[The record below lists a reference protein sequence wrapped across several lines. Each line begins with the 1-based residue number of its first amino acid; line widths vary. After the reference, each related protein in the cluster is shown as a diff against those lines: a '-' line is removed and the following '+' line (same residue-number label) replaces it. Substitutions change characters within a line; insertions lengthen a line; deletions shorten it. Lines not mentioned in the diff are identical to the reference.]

1 MAGGGSRGAGAGAR
15 CYPDRPMPAP
25 RRGPGRRSAAD
36 RRLLAISVGFGLF
49 VLLDL
54 VLFGWLLFRSLSQQ
68 EIERV
73 LLETEREAQSLAE
86 DIAGRLKGNPDLYT
100 AVAESQE
107 TLVSIDKIP
116 LQREIVGS
124 IEVRDRQG
132 RLVARSQRTTQ
143 LFLEPDLVAVLE
155 SPELS
160 PQRRERE
167 TLDGPTVEVPDIE
180 VAIGDMGTLIVGI
193 SPEALSARIAVLQSH
208 LMRQT
213 AIVAVFSLL
222 LLAAAWALIWRL
234 LQRSRGLEAQ
244 AAEAE
249 RLAYLGTLASGLA
262 HEIRNPLNAL
272 SLNMQMMQEEIATG
286 QAEGATAGRLLS
298 ITRSEIGRLENLV
311 TGFLTYAR
319 PRPPE
324 REAVAPAA
332 LFERVREVLAPD
344 LARLRARVDLRDET
358 DGVRLHGDPAQLTQ
372 LLLNLV
378 QNALAAAVDS
388 GRAPWI
394 ELAAAVV
401 ADEVAL
407 EVSDNGSGIAE
418 EARERVFEVFYSTK
432 KGGTG
437 LGLAIVRRI
446 AQNHGGRVEIES
458 KPGQGATFRVLLPAA
473 PAPGRRSPRREDS
486 T

>member
-1 MAGGGSRGAGAGAR
+1 
-15 CYPDRPMPAP
+15 MPAP

-36 RRLLAISVGFGLF
+36 RRLLAVSVGFGLF

-73 LLETEREAQSLAE
+73 LLETEREALSLAE
-86 DIAGRLKGNPDLYT
+86 DIAGRLEGHPDLYT
-100 AVAESQE
+100 AIAESHE

-116 LQREIVGS
+116 LQREIVS
-124 IEVRDRQG
+124 RIEVRDRQG
-132 RLVARSQRTTQ
+132 RLVARSQRTTE
-143 LFLEPDLVAVLE
+143 LVLEPDLVAVLE

-160 PQRRERE
+160 PQLRRERE
-167 TLDGPTVEVPDIE
+167 TTEFAPVEVPDIE

-193 SPEALSARIAVLQSH
+193 SPEKLSERIAVLQRH

-213 AIVAVFSLL
+213 AIVAVLSLL
-222 LLAAAWALIWRL
+222 LLAAAWALIWGL
-234 LQRSRGLEAQ
+234 LRRARGLEAQ
-244 AAEAE
+244 AVEAE

-272 SLNMQMMQEEIATG
+272 SLNMQMMHEEIATG
-286 QAEGATAGRLLS
+286 QAEGPTTGRLLS
-298 ITRSEIGRLENLV
+298 ITQSEIGRLEGLV
-311 TGFLTYAR
+311 TDFLTYAR

-332 LFERVREVLAPD
+332 LFERVREVLAAD
-344 LARLRARVDLRDET
+344 LARLRARVDLRDES
-358 DGVRLHGDPAQLTQ
+358 DGARLHGDPAQLTQ

-378 QNALAAAVDS
+378 QNALAAAVDA

-394 ELAAAVV
+394 ELAAVAV
-401 ADEVAL
+401 DGEVAL
-407 EVSDNGSGIAE
+407 EVSDNGCGIAE

-473 PAPGRRSPRREDS
+473 PEATAG
-486 T
+486 

>member
-1 MAGGGSRGAGAGAR
+1 
-15 CYPDRPMPAP
+15 
-25 RRGPGRRSAAD
+25 
-36 RRLLAISVGFGLF
+36 
-49 VLLDL
+49 
-54 VLFGWLLFRSLSQQ
+54 
-68 EIERV
+68 
-73 LLETEREAQSLAE
+73 
-86 DIAGRLKGNPDLYT
+86 
-100 AVAESQE
+100 
-107 TLVSIDKIP
+107 
-116 LQREIVGS
+116 
-124 IEVRDRQG
+124 VRDREG
-132 RLVARSQRTTQ
+132 RLVARSRGTTE
-143 LFLEPDLVAVLE
+143 LFLDPDLGAVLE
-155 SPELS
+155 PPEL
-160 PQRRERE
+160 PAQEGGDRQPFEV
-167 TLDGPTVEVPDIE
+167 TTVEVPDIE
-180 VAIGDMGTLIVGI
+180 VAIGDVGRLIVGI
-193 SPEALSARIAVLQSH
+193 SPEALSRRISVLQRH

-213 AIVAVFSLL
+213 AIVAVLSLL
-222 LLAAAWALIWRL
+222 LLATAWALIWRL
-234 LQRSRGLEAQ
+234 LQRSRALETQ
-244 AAEAE
+244 AVEAE

-286 QAEGATAGRLLS
+286 EAEGPTTGRLLS
-298 ITRSEIGRLENLV
+298 ITQSEIRRLEGLV
-311 TGFLTYAR
+311 TDFLTYAR

-394 ELAAAVV
+394 ELAAV
-401 ADEVAL
+401 ADDGEVAL

-458 KPGQGATFRVLLPAA
+458 TPGQGATFRVLLPAV
-473 PAPGRRSPRREDS
+473 PATAE
-486 T
+486 

>member
-1 MAGGGSRGAGAGAR
+1 
-15 CYPDRPMPAP
+15 MPAP
-25 RRGPGRRSAAD
+25 RRRPGRRSAAD

-73 LLETEREAQSLAE
+73 LLETEREAQNLAE
-86 DIAGRLKGNPDLYT
+86 DIAGRLEGNPDLYT

-132 RLVARSQRTTQ
+132 RLVARSQRTTE
-143 LFLEPDLVAVLE
+143 LVLEPDLVAVLE

-160 PQRRERE
+160 PQRRELE
-167 TLDGPTVEVPDIE
+167 TLDGPTVEVPDVE

-193 SPEALSARIAVLQSH
+193 SPEALSQRIAVLQRH

-213 AIVAVFSLL
+213 AIVALLSLL

-234 LQRSRGLEAQ
+234 LQRARGLEAQ

-286 QAEGATAGRLLS
+286 QAEGPTTGRLLS

-324 REAVAPAA
+324 REVLAPAA
-332 LFERVREVLAPD
+332 LFERVREVLAAD

-358 DGVRLHGDPAQLTQ
+358 DGVRLLGDPAQLTQ

-394 ELAAAVV
+394 ELAAAVH
-401 ADEVAL
+401 DGEVAL

-458 KPGQGATFRVLLPAA
+458 TPGEGATFRVLLPAA
-473 PAPGRRSPRREDS
+473 PAGPR
-486 T
+486 

>member
-1 MAGGGSRGAGAGAR
+1 MSS
-15 CYPDRPMPAP
+15 P
-25 RRGPGRRSAAD
+25 RRRPGRRSGAD
-36 RRLLAISVGFGLF
+36 RRLLAVSIGFALF

-54 VLFGWLLFRSLSQQ
+54 ALFGWLLFRSLSEQ

-86 DIAGRLKGNPDLYT
+86 ELAGRLEGSPYLYT
-100 AVAESQE
+100 AMTESQD
-107 TLVSIDKIP
+107 TLTSIDKIP
-116 LQREIVGS
+116 LQRDVVS
-124 IEVRDRQG
+124 RIEVLDREG
-132 RLVARSQRTTQ
+132 RLVARSVRETT
-143 LFLEPDLVAVLE
+143 LVLDPALRQAIE

-160 PQRRERE
+160 SEGR
-167 TLDGPTVEVPDIE
+167 LDVRTTDSGPVEVPDVR
-180 VAIGDMGTLIVGI
+180 VAIGDMGTLVVGI
-193 SPEALSARIAVLQSH
+193 SREELGERIARLQGH

-213 AIVAVFSLL
+213 AIVAAVTLL
-222 LLAAAWALIWRL
+222 LLAAGWVLIWRL
-234 LQRSRGLEAQ
+234 LARSRRLETQ
-244 AAEAE
+244 AVEAE

-272 SLNMQMMQEEIATG
+272 SLNMQMMQEEIAGG
-286 QAEGATAGRLLS
+286 QAEGPTTGRLLS
-298 ITRSEIGRLENLV
+298 ITHSEISRLERLV
-311 TGFLTYAR
+311 TDFLTYAR

-332 LFERVREVLAPD
+332 LFERVREVLAAD

-358 DGVRLHGDPAQLTQ
+358 DGLRLHGDPAQLNQ

-378 QNALAAAVDS
+378 QNALAAAVES

-394 ELAAAVV
+394 ELAAV
-401 ADEVAL
+401 AGDGEVGL

-418 EARERVFEVFYSTK
+418 EARERVFDVFYSTK

-446 AQNHGGRVEIES
+446 AQNHGGRVEVES
-458 KPGQGATFRVLLPAA
+458 QPGEGATFRVWLPAV
-473 PAPGRRSPRREDS
+473 G
-486 T
+486 